1 MNLDAELVTR
11 AFNRVGAKCREDAQF
26 AQSTKFWD
34 GTLRLGIGPTVLIFR
49 FDAGELQS
57 VHEGDDSDGCNAPG
71 NFGFGASIEAW
82 NQLLLQ
88 MPNDEQLAG
97 PGWTGDVVRTGDR
110 DTYWRY
116 YPALRRLIELAS
128 QELR

>member
-57 VHEGDDSDGCNAPG
+57 VHEGDDDGCDAPG
-71 NFGFGASIEAW
+71 NFGFSASIEAW

-88 MPNDEQLAG
+88 MPNDCLLYTSDAADE
-97 PGWTGDVVRTGDR
+97 
-110 DTYWRY
+110 
-116 YPALRRLIELAS
+116 
-128 QELR
+128 

>member
-34 GTLRLGIGPTVLIFR
+34 GALRLGIGHTVLIFR

-57 VHEGDDSDGCNAPG
+57 VHEGDDDGC
-71 NFGFGASIEAW
+71 ASSFQRRPVIVWVE
-82 NQLLLQ
+82 LECE
-88 MPNDEQLAG
+88 PVE
-97 PGWTGDVVRTGDR
+97 
-110 DTYWRY
+110 
-116 YPALRRLIELAS
+116 PA
-128 QELR
+128 

>member
-1 MNLDAELVTR
+1 MNLDAEVVTR

-34 GTLRLGIGPTVLIFR
+34 GTLRLGIGHTVLIFR

-57 VHEGDDSDGCNAPG
+57 VHEGDDDGCDAPG
-71 NFGFGASIEAW
+71 NFGFSASIEAW

-88 MPNDEQLAG
+88 MPNGEQLAG

-128 QELR
+128 EELK